1 MASRNNPYQRDPNL
15 AKAFDNI
22 ASLFAPPGGTDA
34 AGYAA
39 AGLNNAKRQQLEWLF
54 QNSGDPTAAARSAL
68 TGVQTYGNTP
78 EGFMKSDATTRRQQ
92 DLTAATTRENNIR
105 DNARAMATTRYGAIG
120 EGQIL
125 PELPQSVAGMYGLPA
140 APAQTGV
147 VKLGQN
153 QTATLPDGTTMT
165 GINRPQT
172 MDEWQAQNAER
183 MRQSG
188 ALPDTS
194 ITDLIMGKQTP
205 AFTLGPDG
213 KTPVYANM
221 GEAIRK
227 QLPAAAAPSSTPVKR
242 DTGTAFMP
250 DGRQVPVTRSPD
262 GMQWVDQSGA
272 PVPPEAKVTNMATP
286 QGSLDQVG
294 ATTANNSEAN
304 KRGAEVTR
312 TLNLLDSYEKL
323 ITENPGVNGIVG
335 LVRGTAQN
343 AAQTVNDLTQAFG
356 KDQQGVQEFASELRG
371 GLQKVAPGLFDPK
384 IPEADF
390 YKGALAYALARTE
403 NPSGEVSRQAYERAY
418 ERIQGGGL
426 LANQQS
432 ALAQIGAFRNVLKQ
446 ELSGIGALRNPGTAR
461 TDTTNQT
468 PAGPVERWERGSD
481 GQLRKVQ

>member
-1 MASRNNPYQRDPNL
+1 MASRSNPYQRDPAL
-15 AKAFDNI
+15 AQAFNNI
-22 ASLFAPPGGTDA
+22 ASMFGPPSGADA
-34 AGYAA
+34 SGFAA
-39 AGLNNAKRQQLEWLF
+39 AGLNNTKRQQLEWLF
-54 QNSGDPTAAARSAL
+54 QNSADPTAAARSAL

-78 EGFMKSDATTRRQQ
+78 EGFNKSDATTRRGQ
-92 DLTAATTRENNIR
+92 DVSASTARENNIR

-125 PELPQSVAGMYGLPA
+125 PELPGSVASMYGLPA
-140 APAQTGV
+140 APAQNGM

-153 QTATLPDGTTMT
+153 QMAVMPDGTTAT

-172 MDEWQAQNAER
+172 LDEWQAQQAER
-183 MRQSG
+183 MRQG
-188 ALPDTS
+188 GTLTDPA
-194 ITDLIMGKQTP
+194 ITDIIMGKQTP
-205 AFTLGPDG
+205 AYTLGPDG
-213 KTPVYANM
+213 KTPVYAPM

-227 QLPAAAAPSSTPVKR
+227 GLPAAAAPSSTPVKR
-242 DTGTAFMP
+242 DTGTAFIG
-250 DGRQVPVTRSPD
+250 DKQIPVTRSPD
-262 GMQWVDQSGA
+262 SLEWVDASGA
-272 PVPPEAKVTNMATP
+272 PVPPGAKVTNMATP

-323 ITENPGVNGIVG
+323 IDENPGVNGIVG

-343 AAQTVNDLTQAFG
+343 AAQTVADLTNAFG
-356 KDQQGVQEFASELRG
+356 KDQQGVQEFATELRG

-418 ERIQGGGL
+418 ERLQGGGL

-432 ALAQIGAFRNVLKQ
+432 AKSQINAFRNVLKQ
-446 ELSGIGALRNPGTAR
+446 ELSGIGALRNPAAAR

-468 PAGPVERWERGSD
+468 PGAPVERWVRDANGNMVKA
-481 GQLRKVQ
+481 Q